1 MATLEYQNP
10 DEYRMT
16 LGEHLEELR
25 RRLILAIIGFAIAL
39 VGCLWFG
46 RDVMAMF
53 CRPLITTLRQ
63 YDVNPQMYFMDLADP
78 FMVYLKISMIAAL
91 VLASPWIVW
100 QLWLFVAAGL
110 YTHERKTVTRYV
122 PLSLALLIGG
132 VVFVYFLVLPW
143 TIQFFVAF
151 SLSIPLPEEFN
162 PNPAGAIATSQ
173 PSVPT
178 HVDALNGD
186 PVKPQPFQLWFDTQ
200 QRRMKFFYDGKVR
213 VVQFGAESL
222 TSPMLTLPDY
232 IDLVFGMLFVFGL
245 SFQLPLV
252 VLALAK
258 VGIVEVQTLRGT
270 RKMVYFVM
278 AIVAAVITP
287 GDVITATVALMVPLC
302 LLFELG
308 IFLAARSTPLDRSI
322 LPD

>member
-1 MATLEYQNP
+1 METLDYQNP
-10 DEYRMT
+10 DQYRMT

-25 RRLILAIIGFAIAL
+25 RRLILALVGFGIAL
-39 VGCLWFG
+39 VACLVFG

-53 CRPLITTLRQ
+53 CRPLITTLRE

-78 FMVYLKISMIAAL
+78 FMVYLKISMIVAL
-91 VLASPWIVW
+91 VIASPWIVW

-110 YTHERKTVTRYV
+110 YPHERKTITRYV
-122 PLSLALLIGG
+122 PLSLGLLITG
-132 VVFVYFLVLPW
+132 VSFVYFLVLPW

-162 PNPAGAIATSQ
+162 PNTAVATSQ
-173 PSVPT
+173 PAFPT
-178 HVDALNGD
+178 HVDALDGD
-186 PVKPQPFQLWFDTQ
+186 PPQPQPFQLWFDKSSK
-200 QRRMKFFYDGKVR
+200 RMKFFFEGKVR
-213 VVQFGAESL
+213 VLQFGAESL

-232 IDLVFGMLFVFGL
+232 IDLVFGMLVVFGL

-258 VGIVEVQTLRGT
+258 VGIVEVATLRST

-278 AIVAAVITP
+278 AIVASIITP

-308 IFLAARSTPLDRSI
+308 IFLAARTTPINSSA
-322 LPD
+322 LPVD